1 MYQVHV
7 IENGVQ
13 AKEKIESLSGT
24 GFSEESIFLFAHDKD
39 RSEHL
44 TENTNT
50 QEIGM
55 KEQGFLSSLGNVFK
69 SRGDELRSKMQSL
82 GLTKEEADLYE
93 KELDRGK
100 VVLVA
105 SDEVK

>member
-13 AKEKIESLSGT
+13 AKEQIDSLSGT
-24 GFSEESIFLFAHDKD
+24 GFGEENIYLFAHDKD

-55 KEQGFLSSLGNVFK
+55 KEQGFLSSVKNVFN

-82 GLTKEEADLYE
+82 GLTKEEADQYE
-93 KELDRGK
+93 KELDKGK

-105 SDEVK
+105 SDEAK

>member
-24 GFSEESIFLFAHDKD
+24 GFNEENIYLFAHDKE

-44 TENTNT
+44 TENTDT
-50 QEIGM
+50 AEVGGGLFGSI
-55 KEQGFLSSLGNVFK
+55 KNVFS
-69 SRGDELRSKMQSL
+69 SRGDELRNKMQTL
-82 GLTKEEADLYE
+82 GLTEAEADQYE
-93 KELDRGK
+93 KELDKGK

-105 SDEVK
+105 SDEK